1 MRIGYF
7 RYLPRSAGRVGVL
20 AVAIAL
26 TGGLA
31 CADDGLDHSQGIPL
45 AITFDDLPWNGRAI
59 GRTAIIERTDRLL
72 ETLAERDV
80 PAVGLVTCGNLLPD
94 GGAIRRW
101 RSAGFELGNHSST
114 HPDLNRTD
122 PEVWIEDV
130 RRCDARLH
138 ALTRDSIRW
147 FRYPLLHEGES
158 VAVRDSV
165 ARALTQM
172 GYRNARVTI
181 DNSEWVLAR
190 AYDEALRQDDEA
202 LAAEI
207 ADAYVQHIIEAS
219 RHFRAVARER
229 FGRETG
235 QVLLLHANALASDHA
250 GAVIDA
256 LVADGFVIRPL
267 VEVMTDPVFLEPD
280 GYAGPRGLS
289 WLYRVEPAIDDDPW
303 DEAAEAAISERFGG
317 R

>member
-1 MRIGYF
+1 MSRVTLF
-7 RYLPRSAGRVGVL
+7 AGLAALVVAGCVDGGQDFVDGVPL
-20 AVAIAL
+20 AV
-26 TGGLA
+26 
-31 CADDGLDHSQGIPL
+31 
-45 AITFDDLPWNGRAI
+45 TFDDLPWNGRTI
-59 GRTAIIERTDRLL
+59 GRTEILERTSRLL
-72 ETLAERDV
+72 AALKARDV

-94 GGAIRRW
+94 GAAIRRW
-101 RSAGFELGNHSST
+101 RRAGIELGNHSAT
-114 HPDLNRTD
+114 HMDLNRTD
-122 PEVWIEDV
+122 PETWIEDV
-130 RRCDARLH
+130 RRCDARMH

-147 FRYPLLHEGES
+147 FRYPLLHEGET

-165 ARALTQM
+165 AQALGTM

-181 DNSEWVLAR
+181 DNSEWVRER
-190 AYDEALRQDDEA
+190 AYDLALREKDEL
-202 LAAEI
+202 LAAEV
-207 ADAYVQHIIEAS
+207 AEAFVEHIVEAS

-235 QVLLLHANALASDHA
+235 QILLLHANSLASDHA

-256 LVADGFVIRPL
+256 LVADGFVMKSL
-267 VEVMTDPVFLEPD
+267 AEVMTDPVFLEPD

-303 DEAAEAAISERFGG
+303 DEAAEAAISERFLE